1 MIRQLYS
8 NSNINLNQSQNSKK
22 ELLFPK
28 STRNSKF
35 KQSKNN
41 EINSFQYKS
50 LNNSSSKKR
59 PRTPIF
65 SFKNINK
72 SFSKESNRRLITQ
85 SNKNFI
91 KEYEIYRQNLKDKNR
106 NSSKSNNGK
115 RKTKILFKDKY
126 NYTDIKPKKLDK
138 EIAILVE
145 KKMILLKDIN
155 QFRKDKKLLLS
166 LNQQNI
172 EHKHKIN
179 LLEKEIEKYK
189 DIIQSCQKN
198 YIDLSYEYTNIKA
211 NLEKY
216 IRNNNINKK

>member
-8 NSNINLNQSQNSKK
+8 NTNINLNQSQNSKK

-65 SFKNINK
+65 SYKNINK

-106 NSSKSNNGK
+106 N
-115 RKTKILFKDKY
+115 KILSKDKY

-138 EIAILVE
+138 DIAILVE

-198 YIDLSYEYTNIKA
+198 YIDLSYEYSNIKA